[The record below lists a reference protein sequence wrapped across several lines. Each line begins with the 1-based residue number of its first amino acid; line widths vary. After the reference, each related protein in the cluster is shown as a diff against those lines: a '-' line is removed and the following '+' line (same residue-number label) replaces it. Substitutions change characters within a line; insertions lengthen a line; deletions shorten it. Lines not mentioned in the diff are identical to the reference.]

1 MINIIEPINYQ
12 YIIIIINLEKDY
24 LEKGKN
30 SLGDINEL
38 YLSFIWPN

>member
-12 YIIIIINLEKDY
+12 YIIIIINLEK
-24 LEKGKN
+24 GQN